1 MKIFKITEKQ
11 RQNLFVKFPFQKQ
24 LKQHNTFYWH
34 GSEWGITMHFYFTS
48 YKLLIQGSEKNL
60 TIFFKNNYLLFPNE
74 QTLNLEMS
82 NNTLEEKDKI
92 PYFGGDESGV
102 GDLFGPIVLTVVY
115 LDLAFLKVIQNLPI
129 QDSKQLTDA
138 EVKLLAPKLMEY
150 KSNFF
155 FEIVD
160 NNKFN
165 LQFGNSMNLKELITF
180 YYVKILQRT
189 VHLKD
194 SKQIIIDGYTTSRL
208 FTKYCLRL
216 NLGSAFS
223 VNFVE
228 KAENKHLAVGAA
240 SIISRFLFLQEM
252 DKISQYFQ
260 RPILLGA
267 NPKVKILV
275 QELSHQYGWDIL
287 QRFVKLNYKGVKN

>member
-1 MKIFKITEKQ
+1 
-11 RQNLFVKFPFQKQ
+11 
-24 LKQHNTFYWH
+24 
-34 GSEWGITMHFYFTS
+34 MHFYFTS

-275 QELSHQYGWDIL
+275 QELSHQYG
-287 QRFVKLNYKGVKN
+287 